1 MTTLSVEVNLV
12 PVDEIIMLVITPF
25 VTLLVG
31 SLLSL
36 LSCFWLFALALSLA
50 VVSPT
55 EAASIVQ
62 AVLVSTF
69 VLRILEAFQSAYAAS
84 SSSLLLAM
92 PAANIAMLLAAVS
105 LEIVSIGF
113 RSFSLGFRIFANV
126 AAGHVLADIAAAVR
140 YNSGL
145 GFVTAIAANV

>member
-1 MTTLSVEVNLV
+1 
-12 PVDEIIMLVITPF
+12 
-25 VTLLVG
+25 
-31 SLLSL
+31 
-36 LSCFWLFALALSLA
+36 
-50 VVSPT
+50 
-55 EAASIVQ
+55 
-62 AVLVSTF
+62 
-69 VLRILEAFQSAYAAS
+69 
-84 SSSLLLAM
+84 M

-145 GFVTAIAANV
+145 SFVTAIAANV